1 METTNNETL
10 KIEIKDLVKIY
21 KRGSVEVVALRGL
34 TAKFYSGEITVIE
47 GPSGCGKTT
56 LINLIGGLD
65 RQSAGKILIHGKNG
79 SNEPITNIGKLNNR
93 ELELFRKKRVG
104 IVFQFMNLIPS
115 LTAEENVCL
124 PLLLSGYSLKEQKEI
139 SQKMLERT
147 KISERSKHKPGELS
161 GGEQQRIAIA
171 AAIVND
177 PDIIIADEPTGE
189 LDSVTREEILDLFR
203 DLIDK
208 YPNKCL
214 IIVSHDRA
222 VERIADRILTIKDG
236 VIIRERLPGE
246 NLDEEEGS
254 EILKQ
259 KLYKYQDEIA
269 ELKEKLNS
277 INKIISKT

>member
-1 METTNNETL
+1 MTNNKTI

-21 KRGSVEVVALRGL
+21 KRGAVEVVALRGL
-34 TAKFYSGEITVIE
+34 TANFYSGEITVIE

>member
-1 METTNNETL
+1 METTNNKTI

-34 TAKFYSGEITVIE
+34 TANFYSGEITVIE

-65 RQSAGKILIHGKNG
+65 RQSAGEVIIHGKNG

-93 ELELFRKKRVG
+93 ELELFRKERVG
-104 IVFQFMNLIPS
+104 IVFQFMNLISS

-236 VIIRERLPGE
+236 VITRERLPGE